1 LRLVVTCHY
10 CFRSSPGPRRRRYV
24 QTTEYPGEAAR
35 THAGVHMQAT
45 EHAEAQR
52 GGLWLGK
59 RAKRRARTDSKK
71 RRERRIGRETALSRW
86 NPHRRKPRL
95 LSAGRSSTEREG
107 DVQVQ
112 GTKGRREGRVGAK
125 RTDGTRLCGGRNKD
139 TTCSSVELRVRP
151 RATDPGSRVK
161 KMKDQRGKLLRRHRL
176 SLFSLDWMG
185 FPGCSPADTL

>member
-1 LRLVVTCHY
+1 MVGKTREEASKDRQQEETRKTNWKRNRFEPLESA
-10 CFRSSPGPRRRRYV
+10 SS
-24 QTTEYPGEAAR
+24 QT
-35 THAGVHMQAT
+35 
-45 EHAEAQR
+45 
-52 GGLWLGK
+52 
-59 RAKRRARTDSKK
+59 
-71 RRERRIGRETALSRW
+71 
-86 NPHRRKPRL
+86 PRL